1 MKKCAILL
9 PLLLS
14 GCAINNVEVAKDAYI
29 ACVKKTPDG
38 CKAEALVYDA
48 EMATFNARVRA
59 AAALN

>member
-1 MKKCAILL
+1 MKKCLILL

-14 GCAINNVEVAKDAYI
+14 GCAINKVEAAKDAYI

-38 CKAEALVYDA
+38 CKSEALAYDA

-59 AAALN
+59 AAAIH